1 MNPEIEKMNE
11 ELKASLSEL
20 ENVVIKAKGFDIKS
34 HFMSDRQIAKKMM
47 SIKMPTMSDDDLN
60 LLVFGQ
66 DLKKIVGPS
75 YEPYVSDNEIRL
87 PSLVST
93 DIKSAF
99 KAISLKDPLFDEVDK
114 MKTEMR
120 NSGFL
125 LDNKLKDIKGE
136 LVKITTLIINS
147 IPAMI
152 QLVAP
157 PSFNVSGAISIL
169 MLALGSL
176 TNLQIRIKEVVPLL
190 AIFKKIEYVIKPD
203 NFLTVSNLINTTV
216 KAIGTLS
223 KSVNALS
230 VISEAKQKLLDE
242 KQKLM
247 DTVDTQL
254 KNLDVSKFPSTIDFE
269 SAKKSLETQKETIS
283 KSIEKALK

>member
-1 MNPEIEKMNE
+1 MVDIEKISE
-11 ELKASLSEL
+11 ELKKNISDL
-20 ENVVIKAKGFDIKS
+20 ENAVIKGKGFDMKS
-34 HFMSDRQIAKKMM
+34 HFMSDRQIAKKML

-60 LLVFGQ
+60 LMVFGQ
-66 DLKKIVGPS
+66 DLKKVIGSS
-75 YEPYVSDNEIRL
+75 YEAYVTDNEIKIPEL
-87 PSLVST
+87 ISKDLNSP
-93 DIKSAF
+93 F
-99 KAISLKDPLFDEVDK
+99 KAISIKDPMFDEIDK
-114 MKTEMR
+114 MKSEIR

-125 LDNKLKDIKGE
+125 LGNKLKDMKGE
-136 LVKITTLIINS
+136 LIKITTLIINS

-169 MLALGSL
+169 MLALGSV
-176 TNLQIRIKEVVPLL
+176 TNLQVRIKEVLPLL
-190 AIFKKIEYVIKPD
+190 VPFSKIQYVIKPD
-203 NFLTVSNLINTTV
+203 NVETVFGFLNTTT
-216 KAIGTLS
+216 KAINEIS
-223 KSVNALS
+223 KNISALS

-254 KNLDVSKFPSTIDFE
+254 KALDVAKFSTTVDFE
-269 SAKKSLETQKETIS
+269 AAKKGLETQKETIS

>member
-1 MNPEIEKMNE
+1 
-11 ELKASLSEL
+11 
-20 ENVVIKAKGFDIKS
+20 VVIKAKGFDIKS

-75 YEPYVSDNEIRL
+75 YEPYVSDNEVKL

-99 KAISLKDPLFDEVDK
+99 KAISSKDPLFDEVDK

-136 LVKITTLIINS
+136 LIKITTLIINS

-169 MLALGSL
+169 MLSLGSL

-190 AIFKKIEYVIKPD
+190 AIFKKIEYVVKPD

-216 KAIGTLS
+216 KALVTVS
-223 KSVNALS
+223 KSVSALS
-230 VISEAKQKLLDE
+230 VISEAKQKTLDTQ
-242 KQKLM
+242 QKLM
-247 DTVDTQL
+247 DVVDTKLKALNVSNFETTVDF
-254 KNLDVSKFPSTIDFE
+254 DA
-269 SAKKSLETQKETIS
+269 AKKSLESQKETIS
-283 KSIEKALK
+283 KTIEKALK

>member
-75 YEPYVSDNEIRL
+75 YEPYVSDNEVKL

-99 KAISLKDPLFDEVDK
+99 KAISSKDPLFDEVDK

-136 LVKITTLIINS
+136 LIKITTLIINS

-169 MLALGSL
+169 MLSLGSL

-190 AIFKKIEYVIKPD
+190 AIFKKIEYVVKPD

-216 KAIGTLS
+216 KALVTVS
-223 KSVNALS
+223 KSVSALS
-230 VISEAKQKLLDE
+230 VISESKQKTLDTQ
-242 KQKLM
+242 QKLM
-247 DTVDTQL
+247 DGVDTKLKALNVSNFETTVDF
-254 KNLDVSKFPSTIDFE
+254 DA
-269 SAKKSLETQKETIS
+269 AKKSLESQKETIS
-283 KSIEKALK
+283 KTIEKALK